1 MGRRRRDGTGCYPE
15 PVSALRLSLRVRHAV
30 RALIAIALK
39 EDPSPLTAREIAA
52 REDMST
58 LSLHQI
64 LFRLMRAGIV
74 KGARCPAGGYVLA
87 VDPESVTLADI
98 VRAVEGPV
106 ALTKCTNKELEEPRC
121 PREASCG
128 AKPLWERLNRLILEA
143 LEGITLADICEEARK
158 AKAAEGTTKGAKR
171 AKGKRASR
179 RV

>member
-1 MGRRRRDGTGCYPE
+1 MGRRRRNGRSYYPE

-30 RALIAIALK
+30 RALIAIALR
-39 EDPSPLTAREIAA
+39 EDPSPLTAREIAE

-74 KGARCPAGGYVLA
+74 KGARGPAGGYVLA
-87 VDPESVTLADI
+87 SDPESITLADI

-106 ALTKCTNKELEEPRC
+106 ALTKCTNEELQKPRC

-128 AKPLWERLNRLILEA
+128 AKPLWERLNRLILDA
-143 LEGITLADICEEARK
+143 LESITLADICKEARR
-158 AKAAEGTTKGAKR
+158 AQTEEGAPKGAKEAR
-171 AKGKRASR
+171 GT
-179 RV
+179 